1 MKISRA
7 VENGSEC
14 CNRYE
19 NTYQLCPVDHCRRR
33 SFGAADSGVAE
44 YPQLDVKC
52 KPLTQHNR
60 MNDYFRPWD
69 SWEAILTRGTKD
81 RKATLS
87 FSAFRWFPPQSR
99 PRFESSASLGKSNLY
114 FLTHY

>member
-19 NTYQLCPVDHCRRR
+19 NIYQLCPVDHCRRH
-33 SFGAADSGVAE
+33 SFGATDNGVAE

-52 KPLTQHNR
+52 KPLTQHNTTVL
-60 MNDYFRPWD
+60 MIISAPG
-69 SWEAILTRGTKD
+69 ILR
-81 RKATLS
+81 RL
-87 FSAFRWFPPQSR
+87 P
-99 PRFESSASLGKSNLY
+99 
-114 FLTHY
+114 